1 MVKTASGGP
10 LDEHPVLAKLL
21 AAGGSSLTAF
31 RGYVGASSR
40 DGYVSFYPRLSDL
53 GKSYE
58 IRGADIVHVEKIP
71 EAIAPFGAVMIW
83 VRSNADVSSTLVA
96 NTTRNSLAGNAGLS
110 VESRLGRLRIRQ
122 AAPLPISE
130 VQAAGPGQ
138 NCASYCQDCSSQC
151 KVCMSG
157 CTCY

>member
-1 MVKTASGGP
+1 MVETASGDP
-10 LDEHPVLAKLL
+10 LDEHPVLARLL
-21 AAGGSSLTAF
+21 ATGGSSLIAF

-71 EAIAPFGAVMIW
+71 ETIAPFGAVMIW
-83 VRSNADVSSTLVA
+83 VRSDADVSSTLVA
-96 NTTRNSLAGNAGLS
+96 NSRNPVPGNAGLPI
-110 VESRLGRLRIRQ
+110 ESRLGRLRMRR
-122 AAPLPISE
+122 AAPLPIAE
-130 VQAAGPGQ
+130 VQTAGPGQ

-151 KVCMSG
+151 NVCISG